1 MTSISMRTKIRIKFF
16 LLIQGLFFVIFV
28 SGCSKQDAAGSSV
41 KHLPK
46 TSITALVWAPD
57 WPEEMQ
63 QIAAEFSKEHPQIEV
78 NVQFMI
84 GNSVEE
90 NIKPKIAANKLPDL
104 MSVNPNSYSAGLA
117 DQGILADLSQSAAW
131 SNMLDS
137 LKSDWSTPANKHYG
151 ISGGVAATLM
161 YYNKDMFKK
170 AGITVLPTN
179 FDEFLKICERLK
191 QAGFTPIMWNG
202 GFPNILG
209 NGPFSFGFANNV
221 IAKQPDWKAKI
232 SDGSLDLNT
241 PEVAEIFSKIKLV
254 ADRGY
259 VQAGYMNTGYDEGL
273 KLFTEGKTAMAFQGS
288 WAAGLLM
295 NGRGFQTGIFVPPW
309 NAAGRKVVPVI
320 GSETG
325 FAVCETKN
333 KKIAMQFL
341 DFMYGKGFAI
351 QQNKRQNISPL
362 KTMQGPLVSDPQIT
376 EYIKTIGKAPLT
388 SSPYYSFL
396 PASTI
401 ELLHPLLQDVLFGKI
416 TPHKAAK
423 ILDQSI
429 KDDALKNNK

>member
-1 MTSISMRTKIRIKFF
+1 
-16 LLIQGLFFVIFV
+16 
-28 SGCSKQDAAGSSV
+28 
-41 KHLPK
+41 
-46 TSITALVWAPD
+46 
-57 WPEEMQ
+57 
-63 QIAAEFSKEHPQIEV
+63 
-78 NVQFMI
+78 
-84 GNSVEE
+84 
-90 NIKPKIAANKLPDL
+90 
-104 MSVNPNSYSAGLA
+104 
-117 DQGILADLSQSAAW
+117 
-131 SNMLDS
+131 
-137 LKSDWSTPANKHYG
+137 
-151 ISGGVAATLM
+151 
-161 YYNKDMFKK
+161 
-170 AGITVLPTN
+170 
-179 FDEFLKICERLK
+179 
-191 QAGFTPIMWNG
+191 
-202 GFPNILG
+202 
-209 NGPFSFGFANNV
+209 
-221 IAKQPDWKAKI
+221 
-232 SDGSLDLNT
+232 
-241 PEVAEIFSKIKLV
+241 
-254 ADRGY
+254 
-259 VQAGYMNTGYDEGL
+259 
-273 KLFTEGKTAMAFQGS
+273 
-288 WAAGLLM
+288 M

-333 KKIAMQFL
+333 KKVAMQFL

-416 TPHKAAK
+416 TPLKAAK